1 MLTESLSYEYFRLFM
16 LLMQCSE
23 ASWSK
28 AMSDLD
34 QMDQFS
40 SYNVI
45 LVMFEMSLFN
55 EEVIKRAKSG
65 PVMSHRQAIFQY
77 LRQFVDSTRASDSS
91 NDGDGKAVIS
101 TESSSDYK
109 LREQLRRTVV
119 DSELSEE
126 KAFEQFK
133 TRLLY
138 AMMFYSFEIQNDMP
152 LSVTIYHQ
160 LQSILN

>member
-16 LLMQCSE
+16 LLTQCSE

-65 PVMSHRQAIFQY
+65 PVMSHRQAIF
-77 LRQFVDSTRASDSS
+77 
-91 NDGDGKAVIS
+91 
-101 TESSSDYK
+101 
-109 LREQLRRTVV
+109 
-119 DSELSEE
+119 
-126 KAFEQFK
+126 
-133 TRLLY
+133 
-138 AMMFYSFEIQNDMP
+138 
-152 LSVTIYHQ
+152 
-160 LQSILN
+160 